1 MRPSYGRCSMAG
13 SFGQLFLRN
22 WPIKLAALFFA
33 VMLYVAVAA
42 QQPVPQTLM
51 LRLEVLGPPGRP
63 IKQQPG
69 DVAVLISGKGGELLK
84 LRSLP
89 RVITKVLPDTFSGS
103 VWRWRGQ
110 PSALPLP
117 QGVGG
122 LLGGHTPPGHEG
134 ALDSA
139 PHQNGRAG
147 SRVTLPAPF
156 RLPPHGV

>member
-1 MRPSYGRCSMAG
+1 MAG
-13 SFGQLFLRN
+13 SVGQLFVRN

-42 QQPVPQTLM
+42 QQPVTQTLM

-69 DVAVLISGKGGELLK
+69 AVAVLISGKGGELLK

-103 VWRWRGQ
+103 VWHWRGGA
-110 PSALPLP
+110 PPPPVP
-117 QGVGG
+117 QGGG
-122 LLGGHTPPGHEG
+122 VPLARFTPPGHPG
-134 ALDSA
+134 A
-139 PHQNGRAG
+139 P
-147 SRVTLPAPF
+147 
-156 RLPPHGV
+156 